1 MSGQA
6 GPIRMGVIGYG
17 RAVVQMHAPEIRAL
31 GDKFRLWPCAFA
43 VKNARRKRAQ
53 LTIARPTTTFVISS
67 KTRASNW

>member
-31 GDKFRLWPCAFA
+31 GDKFKIVA
-43 VKNARRKRAQ
+43 VCVRSHEGHGGILIPIEWFDN
-53 LTIARPTTTFVISS
+53 LL
-67 KTRASNW
+67 